1 MKTVSAPRPDARGA
15 STFDRWRSRHGDGT
29 IGPARLAL
37 RLIVEAA
44 FENLGSNSPKRA
56 RLTPISRQSLSGW
69 CLDSA
74 TSQSEQSVTEDRE
87 PL

>member
-44 FENLGSNSPKRA
+44 FENLGSD
-56 RLTPISRQSLSGW
+56 SRNEPASLR
-69 CLDSA
+69 
-74 TSQSEQSVTEDRE
+74 SVGNRFPVGAWTRRHRNRSSR
-87 PL
+87 